1 MLSLNRR
8 KARRKPSDSMRR
20 GSRPPYPFAAPA
32 DGGTSSLL
40 PFQSSGLFSTRPE
53 PPMGVLPA

>member
-1 MLSLNRR
+1 
-8 KARRKPSDSMRR
+8 MRR

-40 PFQSSGLFSTRPE
+40 PIQSSGLFSTE
-53 PPMGVLPA
+53 LELSMGVPPA